1 VIDTKPSQIH
11 NPQHNLES
19 QPAASEALSEPEM
32 LLTKPESAR
41 PSAKQKKP
49 LRKAAPD
56 REERA
61 AKPQAE
67 AARQKPRA
75 KLQKAQPQPQQEPAQ
90 VTAQLTPAKGQ
101 LAKAPQVVVD
111 TEPAKAGKKPGKA
124 KLKVL
129 KPKGARAK
137 TGAAKGSAAGAVAGA
152 LKAATA
158 KNPATKRVKPK
169 AGKAKGARK
178 LGLKAGK
185 GGAPQSAEQFD
196 LNDSQWYLNRE
207 LTWLEFNRRVLHEAV
222 DERTPLLER
231 LKFIA
236 IVSANL
242 DEFIMKRIGG
252 LKQQIGAG
260 MHELTLDGRTP
271 RQQVVECHLSI
282 REIHARKRDA
292 FNAVRALLE
301 QKGIV
306 IESYETL
313 LPKEKKLLREY
324 YYTNIYPLLTPQ
336 SIDPAHPFPFIS
348 NLSLNLLVTL
358 RYPRAKEVSLARVK
372 VPVGLGSPRFIRV
385 GKGDHFIP
393 LEDVMMNNLDMLFP
407 GMHIAACEIFRVT
420 RNANTEKDEEE
431 ADDLMAMIES
441 ELKER
446 RFAPIVRLEIGSGME
461 ALHRGR
467 LAAELE
473 LDEENDV
480 FEVPGMLAMRD
491 LFEISRLDYPRMHDP
506 AHHPIDHPLLQ
517 TTRSIFHT
525 IRDAGQI
532 LLQHPY
538 VSFSTSVERF
548 LREAANDPKV
558 RGIKMT
564 LYRTSSQSRIIEA
577 LLAAAQNGK
586 QVAVVVELKARFDE
600 ATNIRL
606 AEEME
611 EAGIHVTYGVVGLK
625 THCKVIL
632 VVRQDYRGLRRYVHI
647 GTGNYHAETAR
658 VYSDVGLLTSDETV
672 GQDATELFN
681 YLTTGFMARRNYHVL
696 VPAPKFLKKALLAK
710 IEREMALHAS
720 SGGGLIQ
727 FKMNA
732 LEDGDIVKA
741 LYRAS
746 MAGVRVDLYVRDTCR
761 LRPGIPGLSERI
773 RVTSI
778 VGRFLEHAR
787 IYYFKNGGSEEY
799 FISSA
804 DAMKRNLEARVEIL
818 CPVLAPELTRE
829 LRQVFDAYDA
839 DQRSAWDMQPD
850 GSYLQRHHAE
860 GESGEGT
867 HQMLIAQAERRLKES
882 RKEKKKLAQH

>member
-1 VIDTKPSQIH
+1 MIETKPLKLQDTHRLLDIMPADAEAASGIADAPGH
-11 NPQHNLES
+11 NPAPVNVVVGTLKIAEPVPVRPKYEESAVAAAVSPGSKPDSTTNLR
-19 QPAASEALSEPEM
+19 QRTA
-32 LLTKPESAR
+32 KPETTIM
-41 PSAKQKKP
+41 PKTEKEKTAKEKTAMP
-49 LRKAAPD
+49 KAE
-56 REERA
+56 REKIAKEKA
-61 AKPQAE
+61 AKPE
-67 AARQKPRA
+67 
-75 KLQKAQPQPQQEPAQ
+75 
-90 VTAQLTPAKGQ
+90 
-101 LAKAPQVVVD
+101 
-111 TEPAKAGKKPGKA
+111 TE
-124 KLKVL
+124 
-129 KPKGARAK
+129 KPKTEK
-137 TGAAKGSAAGAVAGA
+137 PT
-152 LKAATA
+152 TA
-158 KNPATKRVKPK
+158 KEKTAKQMLAKPK
-169 AGKAKGARK
+169 AAQPKTVKVKSSRLMVAKPKA
-178 LGLKAGK
+178 LKKHALKK
-185 GGAPQSAEQFD
+185 GGATRPESPFD
-196 LNDSQWYLNRE
+196 LSESQWYLNRE

-242 DEFIMKRIGG
+242 DEFIMKRVGG

-271 RQQVVECHLSI
+271 RQQVLECHASI

-292 FNAVRALLE
+292 FNAVRAMLE

-306 IESYETL
+306 VESYATL
-313 LPKEKKLLREY
+313 IPKEKKYLREH

-372 VPVGLGSPRFIRV
+372 VPVGLGTPRFIRV

-407 GMHIAACEIFRVT
+407 GMHIVACEIFRVT
-420 RNANTEKDEEE
+420 RNANTEKDEEQ

-461 ALHRGR
+461 PLHRGR

-491 LFEISRLDYPRMHDP
+491 LFELARLDYPRMHDP
-506 AHHPIDHPLLQ
+506 AHHPIDHPQLLS
-517 TTRSIFHT
+517 TRNIFHT
-525 IRDAGQI
+525 IRDAGAI

-548 LREAANDPKV
+548 LREAANDTKV

-564 LYRTSSQSRIIEA
+564 LYRTSSQSRIIDA

-600 ATNIRL
+600 ATNILL
-606 AEEME
+606 AEQME

-632 VVRQDYRGLRRYVHI
+632 VVRQDYGGLMRYVHI
-647 GTGNYHAETAR
+647 GTGNYHADTAR
-658 VYSDVGLLTSDETV
+658 IYSDVGLLTCDQTI
-672 GQDATELFN
+672 GQDVTELFN
-681 YLTTGFMARRNYHVL
+681 YLTTGFMARRNYQALVL
-696 VPAPKFLKKALLAK
+696 APRLLKKALLSK
-710 IEREMALHAS
+710 IEREMALHAET
-720 SGGGLIQ
+720 GGGLIQ

-746 MAGVRVDLYVRDTCR
+746 MAGVRVVLYVRDTCR
-761 LRPGIPGLSERI
+761 LRPGIPGLSENI
-773 RVTSI
+773 SVVSI

-787 IYYFKNGGSEEY
+787 IYYFRNGGAEEY

-818 CPVLAPELTRE
+818 CPITAVDLTRE
-829 LRQVFDAYDA
+829 LRQIFDSYDA
-839 DQRSAWDMQPD
+839 DHRSAWDMQPD
-850 GSYLQRHHAE
+850 GSYIQRHPVE

-882 RKEKKKLAQH
+882 LKEKKKLPHR

>member
-1 VIDTKPSQIH
+1 MVEIKPVKIFAADRTSDIMSLQDLDASGTAEPSGAGPRRVNSVLAIIEMEE
-11 NPQHNLES
+11 PL
-19 QPAASEALSEPEM
+19 PAGPDRPE
-32 LLTKPESAR
+32 LPGAGAGSTGSPGNGQTGAGAAR
-41 PSAKQKKP
+41 PDAEMATATGVRKSKAKPADPKP
-49 LRKAAPD
+49 VRQVHAGKEEEVSKAD
-56 REERA
+56 RILA
-61 AKPQAE
+61 AK
-67 AARQKPRA
+67 
-75 KLQKAQPQPQQEPAQ
+75 
-90 VTAQLTPAKGQ
+90 
-101 LAKAPQVVVD
+101 
-111 TEPAKAGKKPGKA
+111 
-124 KLKVL
+124 
-129 KPKGARAK
+129 
-137 TGAAKGSAAGAVAGA
+137 A
-152 LKAATA
+152 LK
-158 KNPATKRVKPK
+158 KNVRPEGP
-169 AGKAKGARK
+169 
-178 LGLKAGK
+178 
-185 GGAPQSAEQFD
+185 FD
-196 LNDSQWYLNRE
+196 LSDRQWYLNRE

-236 IVSANL
+236 IVSANI

-271 RQQVVECHLSI
+271 RQQVVECHTSI
-282 REIHARKRDA
+282 REIHARKREA
-292 FNAVRALLE
+292 FLEVRALLE

-306 IESYETL
+306 IESWDTL
-313 LPKEKKLLREY
+313 TPKEKKYLREH

-393 LEDVMMNNLDMLFP
+393 LEEVMMNNLDMLFP
-407 GMHIAACEIFRVT
+407 GMHIVACEIFRVT

-461 ALHRGR
+461 PLHRGR

-491 LFEISRLDYPRMHDP
+491 LFELSRLDYPRMHDP
-506 AHHPIDHPLLQ
+506 AHHPIDHPQLL
-517 TTRSIFHT
+517 TSHNIFHA
-525 IRDAGQI
+525 IRDVGAV

-548 LREAANDPKV
+548 LREAAEDPKV

-564 LYRTSSQSRIIEA
+564 LYRTSSQSRIIDA
-577 LLAAAQNGK
+577 LLQAAQNGK

-606 AEEME
+606 AEQME

-625 THCKVIL
+625 THCKLIL
-632 VVRQDYRGLRRYVHI
+632 VVRQDYQGLRRYVHI
-647 GTGNYHAETAR
+647 GTGNYHAGTAR
-658 VYSDVGLLTSDETV
+658 VYSDVGLLTCDETL

-681 YLTTGFMARRNYHVL
+681 YLTTGFMARRNYRAL
-696 VPAPKFLKKALLAK
+696 LPAPRFLKKALLAK
-710 IEREMALHAS
+710 IEREVGVHAGS
-720 SGGGLIQ
+720 GGLIQ
-727 FKMNA
+727 FKINA

-746 MAGVRVDLYVRDTCR
+746 MAGVRIDLYVRDTCR
-761 LRPGIPGLSERI
+761 LRPGIPGLSEHI
-773 RVTSI
+773 RVVST

-787 IYYFKNGGSEEY
+787 IYYFRNAGAEEY

-818 CPVLAPELTRE
+818 CPISDPGLTRE
-829 LRQVFDAYDA
+829 LRQVFDTCDA
-839 DQRSAWDMQPD
+839 DRRSAWDMQSD
-850 GSYLQRHHAE
+850 GSYLQRGSAE
-860 GESGEGT
+860 GEGGEGT
-867 HQMLIAQAERRLKES
+867 HQMLIARADRRVKES
-882 RKEKKKLAQH
+882 LKEKKKPQH